1 MKRKQPL
8 LYFMELCGA
17 SKFQLKGKL
26 LEISGILLKNSNA
39 VLAKSA
45 MQMVN

>member
-1 MKRKQPL
+1 
-8 LYFMELCGA
+8 MEPCGA

-26 LEISGILLKNSNA
+26 LVISGILLKNINA

-45 MQMVN
+45 MLMVNLD